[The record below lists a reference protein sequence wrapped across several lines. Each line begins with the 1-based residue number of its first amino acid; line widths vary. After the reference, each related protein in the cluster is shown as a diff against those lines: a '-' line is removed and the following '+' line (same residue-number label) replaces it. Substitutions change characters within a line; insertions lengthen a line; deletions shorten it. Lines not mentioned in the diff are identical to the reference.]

1 MSVKGRVPFDSVD
14 PRRSLLLDLFRTALA
29 AVDGRRRMRAALAA
43 AETEGPVSAFAV
55 GKAAAAMM
63 QGAADALGDRLARG
77 LVVAPDGAIP
87 AELREHAGIECLEAG
102 HPRPDERSLAAGR
115 ALIAFARQTPA
126 GSRVLLL
133 VSGGASAL
141 LEVPAPGVSLAEL
154 RALFDFS
161 LTERL
166 DIERLNRERVALS
179 RIKGGRLP
187 GLFSGA
193 RIEAFM
199 ISDVPRD
206 DPAVLASGLLDD
218 PGVTPRLVG
227 SLDDALEAV
236 LRAASARGLEAVR
249 GSERLAGDAEAA
261 ARRICHE
268 LAIGEADLVIHGGE
282 AVVQLPANPGR
293 GGRCQH
299 LAVAAAQYIAGHL
312 DYVLLAAGTDGRDGA
327 SEDAGAIVD
336 GATIERASDAGLDA
350 AAALAAGDSGSLLE
364 ATGDLLDTGLT
375 GTNVGDIV
383 LALRCPPAVSP
394 AM

>member
-1 MSVKGRVPFDSVD
+1 
-14 PRRSLLLDLFRTALA
+14 
-29 AVDGRRRMRAALAA
+29 MRAALATA
-43 AETEGPVSAFAV
+43 SAEGPVSAFAV

-63 QGAADALGDRLARG
+63 QGAVDALGNQLVRG
-77 LVVAPDGAIP
+77 IVVAPDGAIP

-102 HPRPDERSLAAGR
+102 HPRPDDRSLAAGR
-115 ALIAFARQTPA
+115 ALLAFAQQTAA

-141 LEVPAPGVSLAEL
+141 LEVPVPGTGLPEL
-154 RALFDFS
+154 RALFDRS

-166 DIERLNRERVALS
+166 DIERLNRQRVALS
-179 RIKGGRLP
+179 QIKGGRLP
-187 GLFSGA
+187 GLFSGT

-218 PGVTPRLVG
+218 PGVVPRLVG
-227 SLDDALEAV
+227 SLDDALEAI
-236 LRAASARGLEAVR
+236 LRAATARGLKAELGR
-249 GSERLAGDAEAA
+249 ERLTGDAEAA

-268 LAIGEADLVIHGGE
+268 IAAGEADLVIHGGE
-282 AVVQLPANPGR
+282 AVVQLPSNPGR

-299 LAVAAAQYIAGHL
+299 LAVAAAQCIAGHA
-312 DYVLLAAGTDGRDGA
+312 DYLLLAAGTDGRDGA

-336 GATIERASDAGLDA
+336 GATLERASDAGLDA
-350 AAALAAGDSGSLLE
+350 AAVLAAGDSGSLLE
-364 ATGDLLDTGLT
+364 ATGDLLDTGST

-383 LALRCPPAVSP
+383 LALRRPPAVSP